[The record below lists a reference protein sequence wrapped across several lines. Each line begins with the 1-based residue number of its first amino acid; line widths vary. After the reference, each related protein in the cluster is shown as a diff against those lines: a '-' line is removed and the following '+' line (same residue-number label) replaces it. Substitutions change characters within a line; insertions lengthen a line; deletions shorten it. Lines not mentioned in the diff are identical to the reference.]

1 MANNITDLLN
11 KAERRLGLRQ
21 INLPK
26 DLAKDTWADIIE
38 EDTLP
43 TWSRFYPHKIRV
55 KLGPEFRKNGYYF
68 LDKVI
73 PEGCKIIGVKD
84 IGWDEYSTNGST
96 PGQSMG
102 YGVYD
107 YLASGSLDLS
117 DLMLAQCAADVQS
130 LFSMGIYIDFQA
142 PNKIRLVN
150 VYNQA
155 VTGYGS
161 SFPVDIFLQHNIN
174 LSTISP
180 TKMETFE
187 SLAIADIA
195 NYLYENLK
203 YYDGLETIF
212 GNVDLHL
219 DTLQTWAGKR
229 EEVVQKLED
238 SYVSAGNENQ
248 PIMMTIN

>member
-11 KAERRLGLRQ
+11 KAERKLGLKQ

-26 DLAKDTWADIIE
+26 ELGKDSWAEIIE
-38 EDTLP
+38 QDTIS

-55 KLGPEFRKNGYYF
+55 KLGPEFKKNGYYF

-73 PEGCKIIGVKD
+73 PEGCKVLGVKD

-107 YLASGSLDLS
+107 YMAGGMDLATV
-117 DLMLAQCAADVQS
+117 MIAQCAADVQS
-130 LFSMGIYIDFQA
+130 LFSIGIYIDFQA
-142 PNKIRLVN
+142 PNRIRLVN
-150 VYNQA
+150 VYNQE
-155 VTGYGS
+155 VTGLNS
-161 SFPVDIFLQHNIN
+161 TFPVDIFLQHNIN

-187 SLAIADIA
+187 NLAISDIA
-195 NYLYENLK
+195 TYVYENLK
-203 YYDGLETIF
+203 FYDGLETIF

-219 DTLQTWAGKR
+219 DTLQNWSSRR
-229 EEVVQKLED
+229 EEIVQKLED
-238 SYVSAGNENQ
+238 SYVSAGNDNQ

>member
-1 MANNITDLLN
+1 MANNLTDLLN

-26 DLAKDTWADIIE
+26 DLAKDSWVKIIE
-38 EDTLP
+38 EDTLS

-55 KLGPEFRKNGYYF
+55 RLGPEFKKGGYYF

-73 PEGCKIIGVKD
+73 PEGSKVIGIKD

-107 YLASGSLDLS
+107 YLATGMDLES
-117 DLMLAQCAADVQS
+117 VLLAQSAADIQS
-130 LFSMGIYIDFQA
+130 LFSIGIYIDFIA

-150 VYNQA
+150 VYNQE
-155 VTGYGS
+155 VTALTHY
-161 SFPVDIFLQHNIN
+161 FPVDVFLQHNIN

-187 SLAIADIA
+187 NLAIADIA
-195 NYLYENLK
+195 TYVYENLK

-212 GNVDLHL
+212 ANVDLHL
-219 DTLQTWAGKR
+219 DTLQTWSGKR
-229 EEVVQKLED
+229 EEIVQKLED
-238 SYVSAGNENQ
+238 SYVSAGNDNQ

>member
-1 MANNITDLLN
+1 MANNITELLN

-26 DLAKDTWADIIE
+26 DLGKDSWAKIIE
-38 EDTLP
+38 EDTIA

-55 KLGPEFRKNGYYF
+55 KLGPEFKKEGYYF

-73 PEGCKIIGVKD
+73 PPGCKVIGIKD
-84 IGWDEYSTNGST
+84 IGWDEYSTNGSA

-107 YLASGSLDLS
+107 YLAGGLDLAQV
-117 DLMLAQCAADVQS
+117 MLSQAAADVQS
-130 LFSMGIYIDFQA
+130 LFSIGIYPDFVA

-150 VYNQA
+150 VYNQE
-155 VTGYGS
+155 VTGLSNY
-161 SFPVDIFLQHNIN
+161 FPIDVFLAHNIN

-180 TKMETFE
+180 TQMEKFE
-187 SLAIADIA
+187 QLAIADIA
-195 NYLYENLK
+195 TFLYEELK

-212 GNVDLHL
+212 ANVDLHL
-219 DTLQTWAGKR
+219 DTLQNWSSRR
-229 EEVVQKLED
+229 EDIIKELEEA
-238 SYVSAGNENQ
+238 YVSAGNENQ
-248 PIMMTIN
+248 PIIMTIN